1 MKAIVNRFKGAV
13 VLVIQQKLV
22 QTPGLVRQLLKIL
35 QHYTNDFILY
45 FIHLVIS
52 LQCCLTVIAILKD
65 LFRNSINTRFANF
78 VENLC
83 FRLLNVDF
91 SVKS

>member
-22 QTPGLVRQLLKIL
+22 QTPGLVRQLLKI
-35 QHYTNDFILY
+35 QVHYTNDFTLY

-52 LQCCLTVIAILKD
+52 LQGCLTVIAILKD

-83 FRLLNVDF
+83 FRSLNVAF

>member
-1 MKAIVNRFKGAV
+1 MNRFKGAV
-13 VLVIQQKLV
+13 VLVIRQKLV
-22 QTPGLVRQLLKIL
+22 QTPGLVRQLLKIQV
-35 QHYTNDFILY
+35 QHYTNDFTLY

-52 LQCCLTVIAILKD
+52 LQCCLTVIALLKD